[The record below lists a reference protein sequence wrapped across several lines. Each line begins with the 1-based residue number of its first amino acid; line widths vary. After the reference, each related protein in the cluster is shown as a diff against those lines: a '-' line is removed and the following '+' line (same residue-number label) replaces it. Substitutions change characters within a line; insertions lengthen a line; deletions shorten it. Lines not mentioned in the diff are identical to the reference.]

1 MKRKCEIE
9 SPLSERSWSYSFPGV
24 AERYNFIERIDDDD
38 DDDDEATSY
47 LRRFVEIDLELVVMM
62 RNMTADQAAAFA
74 AQAVAEAE
82 AVIAEAEEA
91 QREAEE
97 AEAEAREAEAQLQAA
112 LEDLLRRKRIRR
124 GGKYWRFIVDGV

>member
-9 SPLSERSWSYSFPGV
+9 SPLSERTWSYSFPGV
-24 AERYNFIERIDDDD
+24 SSGYSFIETIGD

-47 LRRFVEIDLELVVMM
+47 LRRFVEIDLELVEMM
-62 RNMTADQAAAFA
+62 RDMTAEQAAAFA

-82 AVIAEAEEA
+82 AVMAEAEEA

-97 AEAEAREAEAQLQAA
+97 AEAEAREAEAHLQAA
-112 LEDLLRRKRIRR
+112 LEDLLRQKRIRR

>member
-9 SPLSERSWSYSFPGV
+9 SPLSERTWSYSFPGV
-24 AERYNFIERIDDDD
+24 AERYSFIETIDD

-47 LRRFVEIDLELVVMM
+47 LRRFVEIDLELVDMM
-62 RNMTADQAAAFA
+62 RNLTAEEAAAFA

-82 AVIAEAEEA
+82 AVMAEAEEA